1 MYECSQRLKREIN
14 GIESLKRQEK
24 CLLACLNILKLVDKK
39 YAWIAVIG
47 AKVNVVDE
55 VENNSKH
62 HVDAKLKLLNNM
74 TVTSE
79 SGSLTDANLNVDIVD
94 YDEINRGY
102 LLVHYMIKLSSIISS
117 QNSIGI
123 MEADLFCHLSGNKKY
138 A

>member
-62 HVDAKLKLLNNM
+62 HVDTKLKLLNNM

-123 MEADLFCHLSGNKKY
+123 MEAYLF
-138 A
+138 